1 MTAAMPL
8 LEAAKRVVVLI
19 ASEHSDASAY
29 VQYAERLTAELKWHG
44 IEPEIRHL
52 APGAVPVA
60 EALVDAAN
68 KAGADLLVLGGY
80 GHSRAKE
87 LVFGGVTRYML
98 ETANFPALI
107 VH

>member
-1 MTAAMPL
+1 
-8 LEAAKRVVVLI
+8 
-19 ASEHSDASAY
+19 
-29 VQYAERLTAELKWHG
+29 
-44 IEPEIRHL
+44 
-52 APGAVPVA
+52 
-60 EALVDAAN
+60 
-68 KAGADLLVLGGY
+68 LLVLGGY